1 VRPRLLTGLGR
12 LSSLLG
18 GRRCRDRLLSR
29 LRGLHGLRDR
39 RGLLVALAVLVG
51 HRPSPTA
58 RCDLEVVVLVLSSL
72 RSERIRS
79 STADVTVQG
88 RAALGGVQCL
98 LLGPEVIEGSRG
110 AITGRDGWRLAL
122 ERLDRRHLGHRR
134 PTVLRRQ
141 RLEVLEQLLSLDA
154 RQLGAT
160 CSGWSCTP
168 SSPKRGPSDRFAN
181 GLLRPT
187 TLKLRSF
194 TSPAFVSRSDVVT
207 SPSVTA
213 SSVSLKVR
221 IRSLRSRPARD
232 PA

>member
-1 VRPRLLTGLGR
+1 GLAVLVFFFFSSRSRHTRSKRDWSSDVCSSDLLRLLRFTRPGVRPRLLTGLGR

-58 RCDLEVVVLVLSSL
+58 RCDLEGVVLVLSSL

-141 RLEVLEQLLSLDA
+141 RLEVLE
-154 RQLGAT
+154 
-160 CSGWSCTP
+160 
-168 SSPKRGPSDRFAN
+168 
-181 GLLRPT
+181 
-187 TLKLRSF
+187 
-194 TSPAFVSRSDVVT
+194 
-207 SPSVTA
+207 
-213 SSVSLKVR
+213 
-221 IRSLRSRPARD
+221 
-232 PA
+232 